1 MMRLLLHIIRR
12 ALKFF
17 LICFFPFPVFFFIH
31 AAQAQEA
38 RKKLPSISY
47 QNLISCYPELQDEKL
62 EFDINLTTLKKMIN
76 QKFPSV
82 KSTLRYRKVLFTDAK
97 RGPEHHRLT
106 ISLQK
111 WVKGQAHYDFYLEKL
126 DKDNVAEM
134 VPLIKEKFKNP
145 IKEVPPK
152 YLLDV
157 TLIEDESLWVDTLP
171 GKMEMSYK
179 TSNESVLELDLS
191 QNAERV
197 QLKCENKKTQGVLCL
212 CLKR

>member
-1 MMRLLLHIIRR
+1 MI
-12 ALKFF
+12 KFSF
-17 LICFFPFPVFFFIH
+17 FVLIFTFVIE
-31 AAQAQEA
+31 AQES

-47 QNLISCYPELQDEKL
+47 QNLITCFADLKNEKL
-62 EFDINLTTLKKMIN
+62 ESDVNLTALKKTIY
-76 QKFPSV
+76 QKYPAS
-82 KSTLRYRKVLFTDAK
+82 KSTLRYRKVLFTDVR
-97 RGPEHHRLT
+97 RGPELHRLT

-111 WVKGQAHYDFYLEKL
+111 WFKGLPQYDFYLEKL
-126 DKDNVAEM
+126 DKDNVAEI
-134 VPLIKEKFKNP
+134 VPISKEKFKNP

-179 TSNESVLELDLS
+179 ISNDSVVELELS
-191 QNAERV
+191 QNAGKV